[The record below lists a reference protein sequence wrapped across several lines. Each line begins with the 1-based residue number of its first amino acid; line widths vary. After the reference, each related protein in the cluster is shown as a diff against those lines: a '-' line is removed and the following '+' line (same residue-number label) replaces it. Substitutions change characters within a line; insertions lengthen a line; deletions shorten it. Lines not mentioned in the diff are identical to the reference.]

1 MSMGRNIAKMVITL
15 GYKGKGLRIMRLY
28 IITKSCDVPEAAVRE
43 VLEERGHDVAICPE
57 KADGQRKESDY
68 GQKAEGT
75 FTLRIE
81 KMSSGQQ
88 SGFGIVK
95 SGKDICLSYRE
106 RIDLFHGL
114 GKLLGSTF
122 SAEEYSGNASL
133 CEESFHIESESRG
146 SHGVL
151 YDCSRNGVL
160 RPERI
165 KRYIRLQALM
175 GLKCIYLYTEDT
187 YEIKDYPYFG
197 ALRGRYK
204 KEEIQECDEYARLY
218 GVELIPCIQTLAHLR
233 TALRWPK
240 MMSYRDDKDIL
251 MVGEEETYRLIEA
264 MLESVKEMYHSCKIH
279 LGMDEAW
286 YLGYGKYRL
295 KYGPAGQ
302 GELIKRHLDRV
313 MELCKKHGFEP
324 MIWSDMFFVTAGCG
338 DYYGVPTEYE
348 WEENEKPDA
357 DIALVY
363 WDYYGHDP
371 KRYERMAALHGKL
384 TDNVVFACGGWI
396 WNGIAPNYAKAM
408 DSMKCGFEGIRGS
421 KVKDTFL
428 TLWLDNGAETPMDAG
443 LPMMAYYSRQVYG
456 ENEGKTKEQQKRETE
471 QWFAALTGLA
481 WKDMLLFD
489 RFDHIPGTT
498 KENREFANPSK
509 MLFYQDI
516 LVGVFDGEFEEG
528 ELNGYYE
535 ELAERLE
542 GVCSKPGK
550 DEKAE
555 VDGSGARDIIRAD
568 SGAEL
573 FSYYAL
579 LAKILSVKSDMGIRV
594 QKAYLGGDREMLQ
607 SIAEQELPQLRE
619 LVGELRIQREK
630 IWYREYKPNG
640 YEVLDIRFAGVET
653 RLRTAARR
661 LRQYLD
667 GEIGRI
673 EELEEKRLPYT
684 TEQGVR
690 SSCNLWEHIVSGAN
704 IEGV

>member
-1 MSMGRNIAKMVITL
+1 
-15 GYKGKGLRIMRLY
+15 MRLY
-28 IITKSCDVPEAAVRE
+28 IITKSCDVPKAAVRE
-43 VLEERGHDVAICPE
+43 VLEERGHDVVICPE
-57 KADGQRKESDY
+57 KADGQRKESNY
-68 GQKAEGT
+68 GQKAEGV

-81 KMSSGQQ
+81 KMSSGQHG
-88 SGFGIVK
+88 GFEIRK
-95 SGKDICLSYRE
+95 SGEYIRLSYGE

-114 GKLLGSTF
+114 GKLLTVLGKNGL
-122 SAEEYSGNASL
+122 EET
-133 CEESFHIESESRG
+133 FHIKSKSRG

-264 MLESVKEMYHSCKIH
+264 MLKSVKEMYHSRRIH

-295 KYGPAGQ
+295 KYGLAGQ

-324 MIWSDMFFVTAGCG
+324 MIWSDMFFVTAGHG
-338 DYYGVPTEYE
+338 DYYGDPAEYE
-348 WEENEKPDA
+348 WAENEKPDA

-456 ENEGKTKEQQKRETE
+456 EDEGKTNEQQEKEIE
-471 QWFAALTGLA
+471 QWFGALTGLS
-481 WKDMLLFD
+481 WKEMLLLD

-509 MLFYQDI
+509 MLFYQDV

-528 ELNGYYE
+528 ELNGYYV
-535 ELAERLE
+535 ELAERL
-542 GVCSKPGK
+542 GRMCG
-550 DEKAE
+550 
-555 VDGSGARDIIRAD
+555 
-568 SGAEL
+568 EL

-579 LAKILSVKSDMGIRV
+579 LARILSVKSDMGIRV
-594 QKAYLGGDREMLQ
+594 RKAYLGGNRETLRK
-607 SIAEQELPQLRE
+607 IAEEELPRMKA
-619 LVGELRIQREK
+619 LVAELRAQRER

-640 YEVLDIRFAGVET
+640 YEVLDIRFSGVEA

-661 LRQYLD
+661 IKEYLD
-667 GEIGRI
+667 GKIERI
-673 EELEEKRLPYT
+673 EELEEERLPYSA
-684 TEQGVR
+684 EKGVR

>member
-1 MSMGRNIAKMVITL
+1 
-15 GYKGKGLRIMRLY
+15 MRFHMIL
-28 IITKSCDVPEAAVRE
+28 CDDVPKAAVRE
-43 VLEERGHDVAICPE
+43 VLEERGHDVVICPE
-57 KADGQRKESDY
+57 KADGQRKESNY

-75 FTLRIE
+75 FALRIE
-81 KMSSGQQ
+81 KISSGQQ

-95 SGKDICLSYRE
+95 SGDDICLSYGE

-114 GKLLGSTF
+114 GKLLAVLEKTRLTDRESSVVGLSDDGF
-122 SAEEYSGNASL
+122 PDDSASVEEA
-133 CEESFHIESESRG
+133 FHIKSESHG

-160 RPERI
+160 RSERI

-264 MLESVKEMYHSCKIH
+264 MLMSVKEMYHSRKIH

-295 KYGPAGQ
+295 KYGLAGQ

-324 MIWSDMFFVTAGCG
+324 MIWSDMFFVTAGHG
-338 DYYGVPTEYE
+338 DYYGVPAEYE
-348 WEENEKPDA
+348 WAENEKPDS

-384 TDNVVFACGGWI
+384 TDKVVFACGGWI
-396 WNGIAPNYAKAM
+396 WNGIAPNYAKAI
-408 DSMKCGFEGIRGS
+408 DSMRCGFEGIKNS
-421 KVKDTFL
+421 KIKDTFL

-456 ENEGKTKEQQKRETE
+456 EDEGKTKEQQEKETE
-471 QWFAALTGLA
+471 QWFAALTGMS

-509 MLFYQDI
+509 MLFYQDV
-516 LVGVFDGEFEEG
+516 LVGVFDGEFEKG
-528 ELNGYYE
+528 ELNGYYA

-542 GVCSKPGK
+542 RICG
-550 DEKAE
+550 
-555 VDGSGARDIIRAD
+555 
-568 SGAEL
+568 EL

-579 LAKILSVKSDMGIRV
+579 LARILSVKCDMGIRV
-594 QKAYLGGDREMLQ
+594 RKAYLSGDRETLR
-607 SIAEQELPQLRE
+607 SISEQEFPQLRE

-667 GEIGRI
+667 GKIGRI

>member
-1 MSMGRNIAKMVITL
+1 M
-15 GYKGKGLRIMRLY
+15 
-28 IITKSCDVPEAAVRE
+28 RE
-43 VLEERGHDVAICPE
+43 VLEERGHDVVICPE
-57 KADGQRKESDY
+57 KADSQRKESDC

-88 SGFGIVK
+88 SGFEIRK
-95 SGKDICLSYRE
+95 SGEYIRLSYGE

-114 GKLLGSTF
+114 GKLLTVLGKNGL
-122 SAEEYSGNASL
+122 EET
-133 CEESFHIESESRG
+133 FHIKSKSRG

-160 RPERI
+160 RADRI

-175 GLKCIYLYTEDT
+175 GLKYIYLYTEDT
-187 YEIKDYPYFG
+187 YEVKGYPYFG

-204 KEEIQECDEYARLY
+204 KEEIQECDEYAQMY
-218 GVELIPCIQTLAHLR
+218 GIELIPCIQTLAHLR

-264 MLESVKEMYHSCKIH
+264 MLKSVKEMYHSRRIH

-295 KYGPAGQ
+295 KYGLAGQ

-324 MIWSDMFFVTAGCG
+324 MIWSDMFFVTAGHG
-338 DYYGVPTEYE
+338 DYYGVPAEYE
-348 WEENEKPDA
+348 WAENEKPDA

-456 ENEGKTKEQQKRETE
+456 EDEGKTNEQQEKETE
-471 QWFAALTGLA
+471 QWFGALTGLS
-481 WKDMLLFD
+481 WKDMLLLD

-509 MLFYQDI
+509 MLFYQDV

-528 ELNGYYE
+528 ELNGYYA
-535 ELAERLE
+535 ELAERL
-542 GVCSKPGK
+542 GKICRRQGK
-550 DEKAE
+550 DERAE
-555 VDGSGARDIIRAD
+555 GSN
-568 SGAEL
+568 AEL
-573 FSYYAL
+573 FSYYEL
-579 LAKILSVKSDMGIRV
+579 LARILSVKSDMGIRV
-594 QKAYLGGDREMLQ
+594 RKAYLSGDRETLRM
-607 SIAEQELPQLRE
+607 IAEQELPKLRA
-619 LVGELRIQREK
+619 LVGELRLQREK

-640 YEVLDIRFAGVET
+640 YEVLDIRFSGVEA
-653 RLRTAARR
+653 RFRTAARR
-661 LRQYLD
+661 IGQYLD
-667 GEIGRI
+667 GEIERI
-673 EELEEKRLPYT
+673 EELEEERLPYSA
-684 TEQGVR
+684 EKGVR